1 MNKATGAGLSE
12 KLKGIFKK
20 DPIDFAC
27 PSFCGMLVHEGKIVP
42 LRGVFEEYQR
52 RQDMNPS
59 EIQKLIDQ
67 LSTKKIDMFHKDFL
81 LTWEKSRDELEATYL
96 VADILREM
104 RQANIDT
111 KLWQNGIAVSNFRDK
126 STRTRFSY
134 TSASDLL
141 GLYVQDLDEGLA
153 DSVFDRY
160 RDDTYR
166 EASYKP
172 YIIAAMILLG
182 KRKDPSAT
190 LKALLSRNAPRQVL

>member
-1 MNKATGAGLSE
+1 M
-12 KLKGIFKK
+12 KGYI
-20 DPIDFAC
+20 
-27 PSFCGMLVHEGKIVP
+27 FCGIGERKRAGHAE
-42 LRGVFEEYQR
+42 
-52 RQDMNPS
+52 
-59 EIQKLIDQ
+59 LI
-67 LSTKKIDMFHKDFL
+67 IAEFFH
-81 LTWEKSRDELEATYL
+81 DECAATYL

-166 EASYKP
+166 EVSYKP